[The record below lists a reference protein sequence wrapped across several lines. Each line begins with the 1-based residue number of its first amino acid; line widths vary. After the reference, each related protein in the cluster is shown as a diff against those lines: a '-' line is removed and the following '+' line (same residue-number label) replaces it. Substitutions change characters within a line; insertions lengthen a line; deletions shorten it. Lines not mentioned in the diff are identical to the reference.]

1 MTPFC
6 FKVTCRCKEVGL
18 YLAVLELSTTV
29 TVLSWLT
36 QARRFPEAEKETE
49 WTQPPPPDTHKC
61 AHNRASC
68 YSEPQGKSVLMN
80 TQWGRDTHPPLQIL
94 LARPQMASCCPRVW
108 DLVSL
113 PLPLCRLRRPWR
125 PARERIVS
133 VGEKKNHKVER

>member
-1 MTPFC
+1 MC
-6 FKVTCRCKEVGL
+6 QCKEAGL

-49 WTQPPPPDTHKC
+49 WTQPPPPDTHTHKRTN
-61 AHNRASC
+61 NRASG

-80 TQWGRDTHPPLQIL
+80 TRWGRETHPPLQIL

-108 DLVSL
+108 DLASL

-125 PARERIVS
+125 PVRERVVS
-133 VGEKKNHKVER
+133 GKKKKSHKVER